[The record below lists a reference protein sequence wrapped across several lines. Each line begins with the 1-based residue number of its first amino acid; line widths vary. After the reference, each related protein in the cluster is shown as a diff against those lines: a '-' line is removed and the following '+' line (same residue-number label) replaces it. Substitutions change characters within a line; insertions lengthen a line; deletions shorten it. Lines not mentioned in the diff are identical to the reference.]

1 MWKMRLSVQEIE
13 TVRGALHEAGPHG
26 HIYLFGSRADDAK
39 KGGDID
45 LFLEASIVLD
55 LKCKLAL
62 EYRWS
67 AECDTKV
74 DLLVRNPGQEE
85 NAIFAIAC
93 RGVLL

>member
-1 MWKMRLSVQEIE
+1 MRLSVRENE
-13 TVRGALHEAGPHG
+13 TVRRVLNEVDPHG
-26 HIYLFGSRADDAK
+26 RIYLFGSRADDKK

-45 LFLEASIVLD
+45 LFFESSTTLD

-62 EYRWS
+62 EYRLS

-74 DLLVRNPGQEE
+74 DLLVKNPGQEE
-85 NAIFAIAC
+85 NAIFAIAR